1 MAPLLALIGID
12 PLLLV
17 GGVLLGLLAILSQLT
32 RRLRG
37 GGAGQGAGQG
47 RQTLAL
53 TGQHAIHVV
62 EIAGR
67 RLLLGTGPGGAPQVL
82 AELGEVDELGCE
94 GRAAVSPPRRPFA
107 ELIERF
113 GGLGGR

>member
-1 MAPLLALIGID
+1 VLLLAIVGID

-17 GGVLLGLLAILSQLT
+17 GGVLLGLLAILSHLT

-37 GGAGQGAGQG
+37 GGAGHG
-47 RQTLAL
+47 RQTVAL

-67 RLLLGTGPGGAPQVL
+67 RLLVGTGPSGAPRVL
-82 AELGEVDELGCE
+82 VELGASELGPERSE
-94 GRAAVSPPRRPFA
+94 GVGASRPWA

>member
-1 MAPLLALIGID
+1 MVVAMMLAIVGTD

-17 GGVLLGLLAILSQLT
+17 GAVLLGLLALLSLLS

-37 GGAGQGAGQG
+37 GASGS
-47 RQTLAL
+47 RETVAL
-53 TGQHAIHVV
+53 TGQHAVHVV

-67 RLLLGTGPGGAPQVL
+67 RLLVGTGPSGAPRVL
-82 AELGEVDELGCE
+82 AELAEVGPAPQAQEAPVEAPAL
-94 GRAAVSPPRRPFA
+94 ARPWA

>member
-1 MAPLLALIGID
+1 MLAIVGVD

-17 GGVLLGLLAILSQLT
+17 GGVLLGLLVMLSSLT

-37 GGAGQGAGQG
+37 GGVGHG
-47 RQTLAL
+47 RQTVAL

-67 RLLLGTGPGGAPQVL
+67 RLLVGTGPSGAPRVL
-82 AELGEVDELGCE
+82 VELDEAEAAAELQPSSDSPAW
-94 GRAAVSPPRRPFA
+94 GRPWA
-107 ELIERF
+107 ELIERL

>member
-1 MAPLLALIGID
+1 MAPLLVIVGID

-17 GGVLLGLLAILSQLT
+17 GAVLLGLLAILSHLT

-37 GGAGQGAGQG
+37 GGAGQG
-47 RQTLAL
+47 RQTVAL

-67 RLLLGTGPGGAPQVL
+67 RMLIGTGPSGAPKVL
-82 AELGEVDELGCE
+82 AELGEVE
-94 GRAAVSPPRRPFA
+94 AVTHEPPIASRPWA

>member
-1 MAPLLALIGID
+1 MPLLAIVGID

-17 GGVLLGLLAILSQLT
+17 GGVLLGLLALLSSLT

-37 GGAGQGAGQG
+37 GTSHG
-47 RQTLAL
+47 RHTVAL
-53 TGQHAIHVV
+53 TGQHALHVV

-67 RLLLGTGPGGAPQVL
+67 RLLVGTGPSGSPKVL
-82 AELGEVDELGCE
+82 AELGEAQAGDLQP
-94 GRAAVSPPRRPFA
+94 SPSRPWA

-113 GGLGGR
+113 GGIGGR

>member
-1 MAPLLALIGID
+1 VAPLSAIVAIFAIVGMD
-12 PLLLV
+12 PLLLI
-17 GGVLLGLLAILSQLT
+17 GAVLLGLLAILSHLT

-37 GGAGQGAGQG
+37 GGAGQG
-47 RQTLAL
+47 RQSVAL

-67 RLLLGTGPGGAPQVL
+67 RLLVGTGPSGAPRVL
-82 AELGEVDELGCE
+82 AELGEVE
-94 GRAAVSPPRRPFA
+94 AVVHEQPTVARPWA